1 MTILKFLFTPLY
13 GLYQDTFM
21 SVDEYDDFIANPFEF
36 LSQTIIPRVY
46 KSLATPGSSEANT
59 ALISLGLELNN
70 LLSHLTNFT
79 QRMIKVNCPPWYMA
93 LAPNPLDF
101 LGAFIRNFDKL
112 LLDLYRVPEKVK
124 SVCELL
130 APVLAEVGKATG
142 QISYEL
148 TGSRRI
154 FLPVWYNTYLSP
166 QMYKEFH
173 WPYLKY
179 IAEELIKAGFTPL
192 LSLQGEHGHLLD
204 TLLELP
210 EGKAIAWFDKTDLQ
224 KAKEVVGDHL
234 CIAGGISPSLLIG
247 GMPQRVE
254 EETRRII
261 TDLKQSRGFIFTLP
275 FNAIGKAKVENVK
288 AMTEAVRKYGVYA
301 F

>member
-1 MTILKFLFTPLY
+1 
-13 GLYQDTFM
+13 
-21 SVDEYDDFIANPFEF
+21 
-36 LSQTIIPRVY
+36 
-46 KSLATPGSSEANT
+46 
-59 ALISLGLELNN
+59 
-70 LLSHLTNFT
+70 
-79 QRMIKVNCPPWYMA
+79 
-93 LAPNPLDF
+93 
-101 LGAFIRNFDKL
+101 
-112 LLDLYRVPEKVK
+112 VPEKVK

-210 EGKAIAWFDKTDLQ
+210 EEKAIAWFDKTDLQ
-224 KAKEVVGDHL
+224 KAKEVEGRKRKSYDRSRKKIRGLCVLKWRLPPIKALATIIVGSE
-234 CIAGGISPSLLIG
+234 A
-247 GMPQRVE
+247 
-254 EETRRII
+254 T
-261 TDLKQSRGFIFTLP
+261 
-275 FNAIGKAKVENVK
+275 NAL
-288 AMTEAVRKYGVYA
+288 
-301 F
+301 